1 MKQTLTV
8 SQNTAS
14 RSLCCPH
21 LCLLLLGDLNLS
33 RWLMQDTEMTMSINK
48 DQQNDDSAQWPE
60 AKLFEL
66 YSVKNRHTKKRV
78 QNGPTAQRANIRSL
92 ASPGED
98 RRPQRRWAGSRGAP
112 DTIQAKAGPHPRR
125 PHARVLPGHGP
136 HRRPAC
142 VWPGQGWR
150 PGTCPAATHQ
160 ACPGARHAPL
170 TENNV
175 SPGPAALGPSHGGGD
190 GSPFSVRGQ
199 LPVLPPQARVPCL
212 PCHRSP
218 GCRGEGTDSQ
228 DGSGRLGL
236 RPSVPGPWAEGLER
250 GQLPQG

>member
-92 ASPGED
+92 ASPGAD
-98 RRPQRRWAGSRGAP
+98 RRPHDGGQGPVGPQTPSRQRQGRIRVAP
-112 DTIQAKAGPHPRR
+112 T
-125 PHARVLPGHGP
+125 
-136 HRRPAC
+136 PAC
-142 VWPGQGWR
+142 SRDTGPTGDLPACGQGR
-150 PGTCPAATHQ
+150 A
-160 ACPGARHAPL
+160 GA
-170 TENNV
+170 
-175 SPGPAALGPSHGGGD
+175 
-190 GSPFSVRGQ
+190 
-199 LPVLPPQARVPCL
+199 QARVPQPL
-212 PCHRSP
+212 TR
-218 GCRGEGTDSQ
+218 R
-228 DGSGRLGL
+228 
-236 RPSVPGPWAEGLER
+236 VPGRVML
-250 GQLPQG
+250 L